1 MVALCISAFW
11 GLHFAFCHRM
21 APVEGR
27 CSSPYAQLA
36 DVCAWLLA
44 YAMPAYLVLLIKLS
58 PMFFSIAIVKVPAAA

>member
-1 MVALCISAFW
+1 
-11 GLHFAFCHRM
+11 M

-58 PMFFSIAIVKVPAAA
+58 PMFFSAIVKVPAAACQTQAADDMRNVRNI